1 MDCYSEYKHHHHYQ
15 PPSSLYANPYYSP
28 LPADN
33 PALRQ
38 GFNPESHHQYYDG
51 YSSRPNHHHHQQ
63 HPAYMHGGS
72 YAYEHSTEHNN
83 SQFYNYS
90 NAHHQPS
97 YYDPHHPYDSYRNAS
112 SNAYRYHHYQ
122 QPIYSPQMQQQQQ
135 QHQAPHFYPPHHH
148 HQQQP
153 PLTPSSSD
161 HFNRYSTPATVS
173 PSRHEHQQQHSMRGE
188 FLSSTPPFVTA
199 SESNH
204 NENKLLNNEIKHM
217 ESITAAVSSSSAAQQ
232 QSSTINTASSPTNS
246 NSNSSTNAN
255 LNSHNNSDG
264 NDISIAKINDSVDDK
279 NEIVNDSGNDDHE
292 NQQVK
297 SETSSPSVNCD
308 SENGLKS
315 ESDNDTENGNRHNKS
330 SNDDNDEVDKEE
342 VDDRRKCNLDRNL
355 KQEENSPENNSQ
367 SESYKENLHLQ
378 GEASSLL
385 PRITNNFHHE
395 DATGKR
401 AQKLAK
407 KR

>member
-15 PPSSLYANPYYSP
+15 PPSSLYANPYYSSSP
-28 LPADN
+28 NDN

-38 GFNPESHHQYYDG
+38 GFNTESHHQYYDG

-63 HPAYMHGGS
+63 HPAYMHGGT
-72 YAYEHSTEHNN
+72 YAYEHNNEHN

-112 SNAYRYHHYQ
+112 TNAYRYHHYQ
-122 QPIYSPQMQQQQQ
+122 QPIYSAPQMQNHSQQQQ
-135 QHQAPHFYPPHHH
+135 APPHFYPPHH
-148 HQQQP
+148 QQQP
-153 PLTPSSSD
+153 QTPSSD

-173 PSRHEHQQQHSMRGE
+173 PSRHEYQQQHSMRSNAE
-188 FLSSTPPFVTA
+188 FSSPPFVTA

-204 NENKLLNNEIKHM
+204 NDNKLLNNEIKHM
-217 ESITAAVSSSSAAQQ
+217 ESITAAVSSSSAQQ
-232 QSSTINTASSPTNS
+232 QSASTTTSSPTTTS
-246 NSNSSTNAN
+246 KTAN
-255 LNSHNNSDG
+255 LNTHNSDG

-279 NEIVNDSGNDDHE
+279 SEIVNDSGNDDHE

-315 ESDNDTENGNRHNKS
+315 ESESNNDTENVNRNRHNKS
-330 SNDDNDEVDKEE
+330 NNNDDKEE
-342 VDDRRKCNLDRNL
+342 VEDEEEEEEQEEEVDRRKCNLERRV
-355 KQEENSPENNSQ
+355 KHEENSPENNSQ

-395 DATGKR
+395 EATGKGE
-401 AQKLAK
+401 KN
-407 KR
+407 